1 MTNKQTESHCDPS
14 NCSRHF
20 EVCDC
25 KSMCLLRYGA
35 EIRKRQEEVGS
46 AIGIYEKRRA
56 HLRWL
61 RLKRWGA
68 RRLID

>member
-1 MTNKQTESHCDPS
+1 MTNKQTESHCAPS

-46 AIGIYEKRRA
+46 ATGLYEKDEHTYA
-56 HLRWL
+56 GYGSNV
-61 RLKRWGA
+61 GA
-68 RRLID
+68 PVVL